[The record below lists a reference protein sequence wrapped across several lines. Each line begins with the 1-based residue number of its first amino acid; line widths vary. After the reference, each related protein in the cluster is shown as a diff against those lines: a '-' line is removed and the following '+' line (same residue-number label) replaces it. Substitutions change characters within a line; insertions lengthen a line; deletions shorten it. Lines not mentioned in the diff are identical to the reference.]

1 MLYLVKL
8 SGPDRRVWRIGLKSQ
23 LSLGRY
29 KAGYQMEID
38 VTGSKQKLLGGN
50 RFYSLYGLQGG
61 LSIRNAGIKG
71 NI

>member
-50 RFYSLYGLQGG
+50 RFYSLDGLQGG
-61 LSIRNAGIKG
+61 LSICNAGIKDM
-71 NI
+71 I